1 MMSVNL
7 AFIDLNEQDQV
18 CEYYNDIIYIL
29 IYEWNM
35 IIIILGLVVRI
46 ISQFKE
52 DCFTPWLVIVEFSGY
67 IYYYI
72 TTTTSSTS

>member
-18 CEYYNDIIYIL
+18 CEYYNDIIC
-29 IYEWNM
+29 EWNIM
-35 IIIILGLVVRI
+35 IIIILGLVVVRI

-72 TTTTSSTS
+72 TTSTSQ